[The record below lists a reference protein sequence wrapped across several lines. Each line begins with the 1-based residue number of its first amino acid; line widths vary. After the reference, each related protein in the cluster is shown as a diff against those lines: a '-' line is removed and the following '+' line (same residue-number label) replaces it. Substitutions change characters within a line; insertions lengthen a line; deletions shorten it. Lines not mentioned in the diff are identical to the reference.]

1 MSVTSNINRKVF
13 GILVS
18 ENSLVSDKD
27 VEWKS
32 NRTQL
37 NIIETYFH
45 NFANSFISFYMLLP
59 VNITK
64 QFKVV
69 HDNRIIFSRHKN
81 ITKLTFNKTEV
92 MQR

>member
-18 ENSLVSDKD
+18 ENKLVLDKD

-37 NIIETYFH
+37 NISETYFH
-45 NFANSFISFYMLLP
+45 NFTNSFISLYMLLP
-59 VNITK
+59 V
-64 QFKVV
+64 
-69 HDNRIIFSRHKN
+69 
-81 ITKLTFNKTEV
+81 
-92 MQR
+92 